1 MRLVVF
7 DIDTALCQSSAM
19 EGYALCQAVADL
31 TRTTVSTLMPET
43 VHPFHTAVTQL
54 LGRTPKPA
62 ELHYL
67 RGRFRLHLK
76 RQSLFHNKTIQANQ
90 SMVDNMLELMRSRD
104 AVVGLVASTCSQV
117 LALKAR
123 NLGLVIDAMPCASK
137 DDGETLEAVLTTVKA
152 RAMRSFGDSFRQF
165 QLVASDAWREAAI
178 RQQMEFLTPAA
189 FVQALEVES
198 V

>member
-7 DIDTALCQSSAM
+7 DIDTALCQTSAM
-19 EGYALCQAVADL
+19 EGHALCQAVADL
-31 TRTTVSTLMPET
+31 TRTTVSVLMPERL
-43 VHPFHTAVTQL
+43 HPFQTAVTQL
-54 LGRTPKPA
+54 LGRTPKAA

-76 RQSLFHNKTIQANQ
+76 RQTLFHNKAIQANH
-90 SMVDNMLELMRSRD
+90 SVVEVMLELMRSRD
-104 AVVGLVASTCSQV
+104 AVVGLVASTCGQV

-137 DDGETLEAVLTTVKA
+137 DDGETLETVLARVKG
-152 RAMRSFGDSFRQF
+152 RAMRSFGDSFTQL
-165 QLVASDAWREAAI
+165 QLVASDAWSEAAI
-178 RQQMEFLTPAA
+178 RQKMDFLTPET
-189 FVQALEVES
+189 FIQSLEVES